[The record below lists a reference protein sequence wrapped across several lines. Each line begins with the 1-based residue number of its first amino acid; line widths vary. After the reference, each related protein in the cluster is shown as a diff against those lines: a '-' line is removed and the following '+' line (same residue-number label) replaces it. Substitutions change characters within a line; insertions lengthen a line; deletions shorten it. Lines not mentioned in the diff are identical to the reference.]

1 MISHGEKNKWRRKYR
16 QFLKHHDVC
25 LKTVS
30 LEDYVRSGSYAEFAM
45 FFVLSAKD
53 LETMTIKFTS
63 PPAEFT
69 GVFYE
74 KQQRVLEW
82 HRRASKRARLRL
94 SSSCSHARPHL
105 RTRSIEYLDLTVPFR
120 CGC

>member
-16 QFLKHHDVC
+16 QFLKHHDVF

-105 RTRSIEYLDLTVPFR
+105 RKRSVEYLDLTVPFR

>member
-1 MISHGEKNKWRRKYR
+1 MFPYDEKNKWRRKYR

-45 FFVLSAKD
+45 FFVLSPKD

-69 GVFYE
+69 TVFYE
-74 KQQRVLEW
+74 KQQKVLEW
-82 HRRASKRARLRL
+82 HRRASKHARLRL
-94 SSSCSHARPHL
+94 S
-105 RTRSIEYLDLTVPFR
+105 
-120 CGC
+120 

>member
-16 QFLKHHDVC
+16 QFLKDHDVC

-30 LEDYVRSGSYAEFAM
+30 LEDYVRSGSYAEFVM

-105 RTRSIEYLDLTVPFR
+105 RKRSVEYLDLTVPFR

>member
-1 MISHGEKNKWRRKYR
+1 
-16 QFLKHHDVC
+16 
-25 LKTVS
+25 
-30 LEDYVRSGSYAEFAM
+30 M

-53 LETMTIKFTS
+53 LETMTIKFSS

-69 GVFYE
+69 GVFYGK
-74 KQQRVLEW
+74 KQKVLEW
-82 HRRASKRARLRL
+82 HRRASERARLRL

-105 RTRSIEYLDLTVPFR
+105 RTRSIEYLDLTVPFK

>member
-1 MISHGEKNKWRRKYR
+1 MVKKKNKWRRKYR
-16 QFLKHHDVC
+16 QFLKYHEIC

-30 LEDYVRSGSYAEFAM
+30 LEDYVRSESYADFSM
-45 FFVLSAKD
+45 CFVLGAKD
-53 LETMTIKFTS
+53 LETMTIKFSS
-63 PPAEFT
+63 PPAGFT

>member
-1 MISHGEKNKWRRKYR
+1 MISHGEKNKWRRRYQ
-16 QFLKHHDVC
+16 QFLKDHDVC

-45 FFVLSAKD
+45 FFVLSVKD

-63 PPAEFT
+63 PPAEFM

-105 RTRSIEYLDLTVPFR
+105 RKRSVEYLDLTIPFT